1 MGQPDRRFTTAEMTR
16 MVEWRE
22 SITHEQAAASQMR
35 HAATKWQ
42 MRHAATKERNRLT
55 LQRPHHHKHARDDG
69 EADPEPSP

>member
-35 HAATKWQ
+35 HAATK
-42 MRHAATKERNRLT
+42 ERNRLT